1 MQIKFYLYLFCT
13 FVHHP
18 PAPMKNFQHI
28 LILLL
33 FGCHISLSAQTYDT
47 SAWMARI
54 NDEQKVSSL
63 SIPGTH
69 DAATGE
75 GIYLSSVLGVT
86 QTLSIG
92 EQWDCGVRAFDLRPA
107 ICDTTL
113 HIYHGKLKTK
123 ISFAQALDTLAKKLT
138 QNPTEFAIVLM
149 REEND
154 SEDDAEKALWP
165 SAIGKAIKSL
175 GNKAAIFSPGI
186 TVGNIRGKILFLT
199 RTAYS
204 DTNKGAYI
212 KGWSH
217 SKDGSTNGK
226 IISYNDGSVARLQ
239 VQDYYNTTDDEKRR
253 NKQDAVIKFLSTANN
268 APAEVWSI
276 NFASGYSATLF
287 GRSSIATTAGYKQN
301 AANIHPSAIEYL
313 SRNNYRNLGIIFMDF
328 AGEDKVNSGLFRW
341 GRYDVQGKK
350 LLKAIIDSNF

>member
-18 PAPMKNFQHI
+18 PAPMKNFLHI

-75 GIYLSSVLGVT
+75 GIYLPSVLGVT

-165 SAIGKAIKSL
+165 SFFYSSRKNNITNISL
-175 GNKAAIFSPGI
+175 NINYFCCMGNA
-186 TVGNIRGKILFLT
+186 
-199 RTAYS
+199 
-204 DTNKGAYI
+204 
-212 KGWSH
+212 
-217 SKDGSTNGK
+217 
-226 IISYNDGSVARLQ
+226 SYLYGFD
-239 VQDYYNTTDDEKRR
+239 
-253 NKQDAVIKFLSTANN
+253 KFCKTKPKN
-268 APAEVWSI
+268 
-276 NFASGYSATLF
+276 
-287 GRSSIATTAGYKQN
+287 
-301 AANIHPSAIEYL
+301 
-313 SRNNYRNLGIIFMDF
+313 
-328 AGEDKVNSGLFRW
+328 
-341 GRYDVQGKK
+341 
-350 LLKAIIDSNF
+350 